1 MTWRLQ
7 VSPEFKRDY
16 RKRCAKD
23 AAFRKAVDKK
33 VAQIRENLLHY
44 KPLRKPL
51 HGLRRVHVMG
61 AFVIV
66 FEPLQGEQVVRL
78 MRLAHHDEAYGI

>member
-1 MTWRLQ
+1 LSWSLE

-23 AAFRKAVDKK
+23 VGFREAVDKK
-33 VAQIRENLLHY
+33 VAQIRENPMHY

-61 AFVIV
+61 SFVLV
-66 FEPLQGEQVVRL
+66 FEPVAGRKVVRL
-78 MRLAHHDEAYGI
+78 LRLAHHDEAYGI

>member
-1 MTWRLQ
+1 MTWTLE
-7 VSPEFKRDY
+7 VSPDFKRDY

-23 AAFRKAVDKK
+23 AKFREAVGKK
-33 VAQIRENLLHY
+33 IEQVRENPTHY

-61 AFVIV
+61 SFVIV
-66 FEPLQGEQVVRL
+66 FEPIESRRAVRL
-78 MRLAHHDEAYGI
+78 LRLAHHDEAYGL

>member
-1 MTWRLQ
+1 MTWSIE

-23 AAFRKAVDKK
+23 AAFKDAVDKK
-33 VAQIRENLLHY
+33 VAPVRENPLHY

-51 HGLRRVHVMG
+51 QGLRRVHVMG
-61 AFVIV
+61 SFVIV
-66 FEPLQGEQVVRL
+66 FEPIKKRHLVRL
-78 MRLAHHDEAYGI
+78 LRLAHHDEAYGI

>member
-1 MTWRLQ
+1 MTWALE

-23 AAFRKAVDKK
+23 AAFREAVDKK
-33 VAQIRENLLHY
+33 IGQIRENPLHY

-51 HGLRRVHVMG
+51 QGLRRVHVMG
-61 AFVIV
+61 SFVIV
-66 FEPLQGEQVVRL
+66 FEPVVKREVVRL
-78 MRLAHHDEAYGI
+78 LRLAHHDEAYGI

>member
-1 MTWRLQ
+1 MTWGLQ

-23 AAFRKAVDKK
+23 SAFREAVDKK
-33 VAQIRENLLHY
+33 VAQIRENPIRY
-44 KPLRKPL
+44 KPLRQPL
-51 HGLRRVHVMG
+51 YGLRRVHVKG
-61 AFVIV
+61 SFVIV
-66 FEPLQGEQVVRL
+66 FEPIEDTYVVRL

>member
-1 MTWRLQ
+1 MTWGLE

-16 RKRCAKD
+16 RKRCAKG
-23 AAFRKAVDKK
+23 AAFRIAVDKK
-33 VAQIRENLLHY
+33 VAHVRENPLQY

-61 AFVIV
+61 SFVLI
-66 FEPLQGEQVVRL
+66 FEPVEKRKAVRFL
-78 MRLAHHDEAYGI
+78 RLAHHDEAYGL